1 MATDYPPDSPTISP
15 RKTVNTSAVQSP
27 SPNGAAARIDKALSP
42 NKSGSMHEKVAR
54 LSIHGIDPAERNL
67 LKSLQDKASNNEDNS
82 APKRRRSSVMLH
94 GNQSGSFSRK
104 NSVTS
109 MKVIKKKKKMNKP
122 IEVKLLE
129 KYLEKGISIKDIRD
143 LTLFMMSATNN
154 MPQWLTIRNRPH
166 TPKMVVLFMPGL
178 QPLDFGP
185 GTFDKFSDIGAKGKQ
200 VVLMGDH
207 LMKLIENSQ
216 TMPLTAPGSRNSLY
230 SAYNSYINVG
240 LTKNEKKEKKELLAT
255 KKVTIPDLV
264 MTLDQL
270 LENGYPIH
278 PFTKGMSDEDRARN
292 IEENKSKDDSSM
304 WYNTIEFDHA
314 GSHIFGLDC
323 EMCLSGKEFVLTRVS
338 VLDFQ
343 NNVVMDELVKPDVE
357 ITDYLTQYSGITK
370 EKLDPVTTTLKD
382 VQHKLLKLISSK
394 DILIGHSLQSD
405 LLTLKMRHPLIVDTA
420 VIYDHKAGP
429 PFKPALKYLASEFL
443 GVSIQNHAGD
453 GHDSIEDARTC
464 LDLTKLK
471 IENGLWFGLS
481 INTENLFVRLSER
494 SGKKSLLLN
503 GYVSKN
509 FSGVDDHQ
517 GGNSDSSLS
526 RQVRCTTDTEVFDNI
541 DKHINDFDI
550 IVGRVRQLEFVRG
563 YAQRPA
569 HLGPDPGRTADE
581 VISETN
587 RRLDQVY
594 NALPTG
600 AMVLLVSGS
609 GDVRDY
615 YQLMHD
621 LNELNKED
629 RAKARQEREEELSA
643 SVAKARDSVVS
654 LIVKTERET

>member
-1 MATDYPPDSPTISP
+1 MAVDYPPDSPTISP
-15 RKTVNTSAVQSP
+15 RKTLDTSAIQSP
-27 SPNGAAARIDKALSP
+27 SPNGASAHDANTLSP

-67 LKSLQDKASNNEDNS
+67 LKSLQDKASKNGDGS

-94 GNQSGSFSRK
+94 NNQSGSFSRK
-104 NSVTS
+104 NSMTS

-122 IEVKLLE
+122 IEVKPFE
-129 KYLEKGISIKDIRD
+129 KFLEKGISIKDIRD
-143 LTLFMMSATNN
+143 LTLFMMNATNN

-166 TPKMVVLFMPGL
+166 VPKMVVLFMPGL
-178 QPLDFGP
+178 EPLDFGP
-185 GTFDKFSDIGAKGKQ
+185 GTFDKFSQIGAHGKK
-200 VVLMGDH
+200 VVMMGDH

-216 TMPLTAPGSRNSLY
+216 TMPLTAPGSKNSLY
-230 SAYNSYINVG
+230 SAYNSFINVG

-278 PFTKGMSDEDRARN
+278 PFTKGMTDEDRARN
-292 IEENKSKDDSSM
+292 LEENNSRDDSDM
-304 WYNTIEFDHA
+304 WYNTIEFDHG

-323 EMCLSGKEFVLTRVS
+323 EMCLAGKDFVLTRVS

-343 NNVVMDELVKPDVE
+343 NNVMLDELVKPDVE
-357 ITDYLTQYSGITK
+357 ITDYLTKYSGITK

-429 PFKPALKYLASEFL
+429 PFKPALKYLASEYL
-443 GVSIQNHAGD
+443 GVSIQDHAGD
-453 GHDSIEDARTC
+453 GHDSVEDARTC
-464 LDLTKLK
+464 IDLTKLK

-481 INTENLFVRLSER
+481 INTENLFVRLAEK
-494 SGKKSLLLN
+494 SGKRSLLLN

-517 GGNSDSSLS
+517 GGNGEGHMS
-526 RQVRCTTDTEVFDNI
+526 RQVRCTTDSEIFDNI
-541 DKHINDFDI
+541 EEHIEDFDI
-550 IVGRVRQLEFVRG
+550 IVGRLRELEFVRG
-563 YAQRPA
+563 YAQRPM
-569 HLGPDPGRTADE
+569 HLGPAPAETAED
-581 VISETN
+581 VIAQTN
-587 RRLDQVY
+587 SQLDRVY
-594 NALPTG
+594 KSLPAG
-600 AMVLLVSGS
+600 GMILLVSGS

-615 YQLMHD
+615 YKLMHD
-621 LNELNKED
+621 FNELNKEE
-629 RAKARQEREEELSA
+629 RTKARQEREGELSA

-654 LIVKTERET
+654 LIVKTERPE